1 MSSPSYKITKLDNGL
16 PVIYLEMPNTETI
29 HISITIRVG
38 SINEPDNVQ
47 GISHILEH
55 MLFKQNK
62 KYPSKLK
69 LYQALDE
76 LGANYNAF
84 TSHNVTSFY
93 IKTHASFYEKV
104 VEIFSS
110 MILEPNFNEK
120 EYTLEKDVIIEEI
133 RATYDEPSDVSS
145 MTMYKHV
152 FKGTPLEK
160 PIAGTI
166 ASVKAVSIHD
176 IKHHMKCFYK
186 VDNMILSIAGKL
198 PPHFT
203 NVLNKSAFA
212 LTSLTPSQEIRFIPL
227 PKEMH
232 FKQTGPYLHIVHL
245 AVNQQLCL
253 QIGFATEE
261 GMFHQNRYIY
271 DVIELILAR
280 SMSSRL
286 FMRLREKEGLVYGV
300 SSDISRYESCGIFTI
315 STTFKKQHYIP
326 VLTAILEELQLLMNH
341 TISQTDL
348 NVWKNYNKSVTSMS
362 NEKSGYLSN
371 YYATQYLFYGKDNI
385 ITPAQYTELV
395 SKITPEQIRNVSSR
409 LFQSSNMH
417 IVLVG
422 DVNSS
427 KLKIKKQIEDL
438 LM

>member
-1 MSSPSYKITKLDNGL
+1 MASTYKITKLDNGL
-16 PVIYLEMPNTETI
+16 PVIYLEMPNTATI
-29 HISITIRVG
+29 NISIMIRVG
-38 SINEPDNVQ
+38 STNEPNNVQ

-84 TSHNVTSFY
+84 TTHNVTSFY

-110 MILEPNFNEK
+110 MILEPHFNEK

-145 MTMYKHV
+145 MTMYKNV

-166 ASVKAVSIHD
+166 ASVKAITIHD
-176 IKHHMKCFYK
+176 IMYHMKCFYK
-186 VDNMILSIAGKL
+186 VDNMVLSIAGKL
-198 PPHFT
+198 PPHFIS
-203 NVLNKSAFA
+203 VLNKSAFA
-212 LTSLTPSQEIRFIPL
+212 SSSLTPSKDVRFNPL
-227 PKEMH
+227 PKEMR
-232 FKQTGPYLHIVHL
+232 FKQTGPHIHIVHL

-253 QIGFATEE
+253 QIGFPTEE
-261 GMFHQNRYIY
+261 GMFHKNRHIY

-326 VLTAILEELQLLMNH
+326 VLTAILDELRLLIQH
-341 TISQTDL
+341 TISLTEL
-348 NVWKNYNKSVTSMS
+348 NVWKNYDKSVTSMAS
-362 NEKSGYLSN
+362 EKSGYLSN
-371 YYATQYLFYGKDNI
+371 YYATQYMFYGQEHI
-385 ITPAQYTELV
+385 
-395 SKITPEQIRNVSSR
+395 ITPEQYTEIVSR
-409 LFQSSNMH
+409 ITPKQIHEVCVKLFQRTNMH

-422 DVNSS
+422 DVNTS
-427 KLKIKKQIEDL
+427 KLKIKKQIDDL
-438 LM
+438 LL

>member
-1 MSSPSYKITKLDNGL
+1 MTTTSYKITKLDNGL

-29 HISITIRVG
+29 NISITIRVG

-62 KYPSKLK
+62 KYTSKLK

-84 TSHNVTSFY
+84 TSHNVTCFY
-93 IKTHASFYEKV
+93 IKTHTSFYEKV

-110 MILEPNFNEK
+110 MILEPHFNEK

-145 MTMYKHV
+145 MTLYKHV

-166 ASVKAVSIHD
+166 ASVKAVSIRD

-186 VDNMILSIAGKL
+186 VDNMVLSIAGKL

-203 NVLNKSAFA
+203 NALNKSAFA
-212 LTSLTPSQEIRFIPL
+212 LKSLTPSKEIRFIPL
-227 PKEMH
+227 PKEMR
-232 FKQTGPYLHIVHL
+232 FKQTGPHLHIVHL

-253 QIGFATEE
+253 QIGFPTEE
-261 GMFHQNRYIY
+261 GMFHQNRFIY
-271 DVIELILAR
+271 SIIELILAR

-300 SSDISRYESCGIFTI
+300 SSDIARYESCGIFTI
-315 STTFKKQHYIP
+315 STTFKKEHYIP
-326 VLTAILEELQLLMNH
+326 VLTAILDELHLLMNH
-341 TISQTDL
+341 TISQTEL
-348 NVWKNYNKSVTSMS
+348 NVWKNYNKSVTGMA
-362 NEKSGYLSN
+362 NEKSGYLSQ
-371 YYATQYLFYGKDNI
+371 YYATQYLFYGKDHI
-385 ITPAQYTELV
+385 ITPTQCTEIV
-395 SKITPEQIRNVSSR
+395 SKITPEQIRDVSSR
-409 LFQSSNMH
+409 LFQRANMH

-422 DVNSS
+422 DINSS
-427 KLKIKKQIEDL
+427 KLKIKTQIEKL
-438 LM
+438 LA

>member
-1 MSSPSYKITKLDNGL
+1 MSSTSYKITKLDNGL

-29 HISITIRVG
+29 YMSIMIRVG
-38 SINEPDNVQ
+38 SINEPENIL
-47 GISHILEH
+47 GISHVLEH

-84 TSHNVTSFY
+84 TVYNVTSFY
-93 IKTHASFYEKV
+93 IKTHASFYKKV

-110 MILEPNFNEK
+110 MILEPHFDEK
-120 EYTLEKDVIIEEI
+120 EYKLERDVIIEEI
-133 RATYDEPSDVSS
+133 RATYDDPSDVSIV
-145 MTMYKHV
+145 TLYKHV

-166 ASVKAVSIHD
+166 ASVKAISIHD

-186 VDNMILSIAGKL
+186 VDNMVLSIAGKL
-198 PPHFT
+198 PPHFK

-212 LTSLTPSQEIRFIPL
+212 LSNLTPSKHVKFIPL

-232 FKQTGPYLHIVHL
+232 FKQTGPHLHIVHL

-253 QIGFATEE
+253 NIGFPTEE

-271 DVIELILAR
+271 DLIELILAR

-300 SSDISRYESCGIFTI
+300 SSYISRHESCSIFII
-315 STTFKKQHYIP
+315 STTFKKHNYIP
-326 VLTAILEELQLLMNH
+326 VLTAILDELRVLMTQLV
-341 TISQTDL
+341 SQTEL
-348 NVWKNYNKSVTSMS
+348 NVWKNYNKSVISMS
-362 NEKSGYLSN
+362 SENMGFLSN
-371 YYATQYLFYGKDNI
+371 YYARQYLFYGHDHI
-385 ITPAQYTELV
+385 ITPKQYNEIV
-395 SKITPEQIRNVSSR
+395 SKITPEQIHNVCVT
-409 LFQSSNMH
+409 LFKKTNMN
-417 IVLVG
+417 IVLTG
-422 DVNSS
+422 DVDKS
-427 KLKIKKQIEDL
+427 KLQIKTQTEEL
-438 LM
+438 LA